1 MRSKILDSIHEMAVG
16 MYEAGVMDAVTM
28 REFDE
33 LCLPEVKK
41 LTPKQIKKLRLREK
55 VSQPVFAKYL
65 NVSASTAK
73 KWETGEKSPSGA
85 ALRLLQII
93 QENGLKIIQ

>member
-1 MRSKILDSIHEMAVG
+1 MATG
-16 MYEAGVMDAVTM
+16 LYKSGVMDTKTM

-33 LCLPEVKK
+33 LCLPEIKK
-41 LTPKQIKKLRLREK
+41 LSPSQIKKLRLREK

-73 KWETGEKSPSGA
+73 KWETGEKSPSGT

-93 QENGLKIIQ
+93 QENGLKIIN